1 MSGGKSQTVAPN
13 MVIAGEIYAPLSHT
27 GCARRNCMRAT
38 RTRSLR
44 SITKEIMVV
53 LRPSYYTDFGFGND
67 GFTALSEGLPF
78 RGPWAGSC
86 RVLPAHGPGC
96 PCGTGVY
103 HPRLGRDAGAL
114 ARRQY
119 LPDRRQRR
127 RGSHNARGRRVAHAR
142 GPP

>member
-13 MVIAGEIYAPLSHT
+13 MVIAGDIYLPLSHI
-27 GCARRNCMRAT
+27 GCAGRNFMRAT

-67 GFTALSEGLPF
+67 GFTALSEGLAF

-96 PCGTGVY
+96 PCSTGVY
-103 HPRLGRDAGAL
+103 HPRLGWDAGSL
-114 ARRQY
+114 DRCQY
-119 LPDRRQRR
+119 LADCRQRR
-127 RGSHNARGRRVAHAR
+127 
-142 GPP
+142 PIF